1 MCGCGKSA
9 PQGAANTFEVTLRD
23 GAVRFAKS
31 ELEAKVMIA
40 RSGGGSY
47 KTLAEPARV

>member
-9 PQGAANTFEVTLRD
+9 PQGAANTFEVVLAD

-40 RSGGGSY
+40 RAGGGRY
-47 KTLAEPARV
+47 KALEPA